1 MSNEGARSLIDDV
14 LPDYEAISKA
24 PTLVDLIRR
33 ATNIGVDLDVVLERE
48 RDRKYKSLDTATGA
62 IYLIQNPACW
72 LNLGDRYVR
81 PKPEYQCSLTDA
93 RKYGGQSPKK
103 VGNASDAF

>member
-1 MSNEGARSLIDDV
+1 MIDDV
-14 LPDYEAISKA
+14 LPDYEPISKA

-72 LNLGDRYVR
+72 LNLGNRYVR

-93 RKYGGQSPKK
+93 RKYSGQSPKK
-103 VGNASDAF
+103 TGNASEAF